1 MAWGAHGSSLGV
13 GGAHGA
19 RLCGLRA
26 DRRRAEPPI
35 RGAGRLLQW
44 VVENGGTWKAGW
56 GVGKGRA
63 VAL

>member
-13 GGAHGA
+13 GGVHGA
-19 RLCGLRA
+19 GSGQ
-26 DRRRAEPPI
+26 RRRAEPPI
-35 RGAGRLLQW
+35 RGGGRLLQW